1 MVGAFTW
8 RIHLAHSLG
17 MSMFKHHKKALTQG
31 FSTFLRRRRAK
42 QHFERRPML
51 DALVAKPVASAK
63 QGDMAVTAAGTAAAV
78 AALGQDLLA
87 AARDEPQAALT
98 RLRSQAE
105 GLDDDEAARR
115 LKQDGPNEVQHE
127 APLPGWLRLW
137 RCYLNPFNVLLT
149 ALALLSYFGA
159 DAKATVVIAAMVGL
173 STGIRFV
180 QEGRSHRAAE
190 GLRAMVSNQATV
202 IRRTRDITPDI
213 APGNAP
219 SRAPDAGASTPPA
232 TREIALRELVAGDV
246 VALSAGD
253 MIPADCRVLSARDL
267 FIAQAAMTGESL
279 PVEKFV
285 QGDAAASATSSST
298 SSATSSTGPLDLHN
312 VVFMGTNVVSGTATA
327 LVVATGPR
335 SYFGTLAAH
344 ATATET
350 APNAF
355 QAGVNSVSWLLIRFA
370 AVMVPIVFF
379 VNGFTKG
386 DWLEAFLFALS
397 VAVGLTPEMLPM
409 IVTSTLAK
417 GAVQLSRKK
426 VVVKR
431 LDAIQNFGA
440 MDILCT
446 DKTGTLTQD
455 KIALARHADAYGQD
469 TNEVLNFAFLNS
481 FYQTGLKNLLDR
493 AVLDHVDVA
502 GELKLKD
509 AYRKVDEIPFDFER
523 RRMSVVVAT
532 LVGGQ
537 DQHHELICKGAVEE
551 VLAACTH
558 VRTQEATDA
567 SLDGERSMPTQP
579 LDAALLASTKA
590 VTAGLNAEGLRVV
603 AVAVKTLPPGQTTYS
618 VADESDLTL
627 IGYIAFLDPPKES
640 AAPALRKLAAH
651 GINVKVLTGDN
662 DLVTLQ
668 VCRQVGLP
676 ADVVLLGAQ
685 IEAMTDDALKAA
697 AQSHNIFAKLTPLHK
712 ERIVRALRASGHVV
726 GFMGDGINDAPALRA
741 ADIGISV
748 DSAVDIAKEAADI
761 ILLEKSLLVLTEGVV
776 EGRTT
781 FCNML
786 KYIRMTAS
794 SNFGNVLSVLVA
806 SAFLPFL
813 PMLPLQLLVQNLLY
827 DIGQTAIP
835 FDNVDAELVKQP
847 LKWNP
852 SDIGRFMLFFGPI
865 SSLFDMATFA
875 VLWWVFDANSLGRQT
890 LFQSGW
896 FVVGLLTQTLVV
908 HLMRTPKLA
917 FVQSR
922 ASLPLMAMSL
932 LIMAVGLWL
941 PNGLMASYFK
951 LQALPTAFYGWLVA
965 ILLGYCTLVT
975 LMKRVYIHRY
985 GWQ

>member
-1 MVGAFTW
+1 M
-8 RIHLAHSLG
+8 H
-17 MSMFKHHKKALTQG
+17 KALTQG

-42 QHFERRPML
+42 KHFERRPL
-51 DALVAKPVASAK
+51 LESLPARPEPPAKL
-63 QGDMAVTAAGTAAAV
+63 GGAG
-78 AALGQDLLA
+78 AALGQDVLA
-87 AARDEPQAALT
+87 AAQDEPAQALA
-98 RLRSQAE
+98 RLQSSAD
-105 GLDDDEAARR
+105 GLDGAEAARR
-115 LKQDGPNEVQHE
+115 LLRDGPNEVQHE
-127 APLPGWLRLW
+127 PPLPGWLRLW
-137 RCYLNPFNVLLT
+137 RCYLNPFNLLLT
-149 ALALLSYFGA
+149 ALALLSFVSA
-159 DAKATVVIAAMVGL
+159 DSKATVVIGAMVAL
-173 STGIRFV
+173 STVIRFV

-190 GLRAMVSNQATV
+190 GLRAMVTNTATV
-202 IRRTRDITPDI
+202 IRRA
-213 APGNAP
+213 APAGSEVAP
-219 SRAPDAGASTPPA
+219 PP
-232 TREIALRELVAGDV
+232 REIPVRELVAGDV

-267 FIAQAAMTGESL
+267 FIAEAAMTGESL
-279 PVEKFV
+279 PVEKFA
-285 QGDAAASATSSST
+285 QGVVPGAADASAASADSSPGQG
-298 SSATSSTGPLDLHN
+298 ALEQRNL
-312 VVFMGTNVVSGTATA
+312 VFMGTNVVSGTATA

-344 ATATET
+344 ATAAET

-370 AVMVPIVFF
+370 AVMVPIVFL

-386 DWLEAFLFALS
+386 NWLEAFLFALS

-417 GAVQLSRKK
+417 GAVLLSRKK

-469 TNEVLNFAFLNS
+469 TDEVLNFAYLNS
-481 FYQTGLKNLLDR
+481 HYQTGLKNLLDH
-493 AVLDHVDVA
+493 AVLDHVELA
-502 GELKLKD
+502 AELKLKD
-509 AYRKVDEIPFDFER
+509 AYRKVDEVPFDFER
-523 RRMSVVVAT
+523 RRMSVVVAA
-532 LVGGQ
+532 LVDGR

-551 VLAACTH
+551 VLAACTQ
-558 VRTQEATDA
+558 VRIQEPIDA
-567 SLDGERSMPTQP
+567 SLDGERTMPTLP
-579 LDAALLASTKA
+579 LDAALLARTLA
-590 VTAGLNAEGLRVV
+590 VTDGLNAEGLRVV
-603 AVAVKTLPPGQTTYS
+603 AVAVKTLPPSQSTYS
-618 VADESDLTL
+618 VADESGLTL
-627 IGYIAFLDPPKES
+627 IGYIAFLDPPKET
-640 AAPALRKLAAH
+640 AAPALKKLAAH
-651 GINVKVLTGDN
+651 GIAVKVLTGDN
-662 DLVTLQ
+662 VPVTVH
-668 VCRQVGLP
+668 VCAQVGLP
-676 ADVVLLGAQ
+676 TDRVLLGAQ
-685 IEAMTDDALKAA
+685 VEALSDEALKTEAE
-697 AQSHNIFAKLTPLHK
+697 SHSVFAKLTPMHK

-761 ILLEKSLLVLTEGVV
+761 ILLEKSLLVLDEGVV
-776 EGRTT
+776 EGRIT

-827 DIGQTAIP
+827 DIGQTGIP
-835 FDNVDAELVKQP
+835 FDNVDAELVTKP

-852 SDIGRFMLFFGPI
+852 TDIGRFMLFFGPI
-865 SSLFDMATFA
+865 SSLFDIITFG
-875 VLWWVFDANSLGRQT
+875 VMWWVFHANSVASQT

-908 HLMRTPKLA
+908 HMVRTPKLP

-922 ASLPLMAMSL
+922 AAPALVGMTLA
-932 LIMAVGLWL
+932 IMAVGLWL
-941 PNGLMASYFK
+941 PWGPLAGYFK
-951 LQALPTAFYGWLVA
+951 LEALPAAYYGWLLA
-965 ILLGYCTLVT
+965 ILIGYCTLTT
-975 LMKRVYIHRY
+975 LMKRVYIRRY